1 MSFIRMVRGGSGLSW
16 AEGGVCGVSRWQGR
30 ELDCLRDLV
39 EAGEYEEAEA
49 RARALA
55 AAPRRVWGRSPMV
68 VWLARALA
76 TAAAAAHGRGTEVLA
91 EMETLIAELER
102 AVGAERTLLLA
113 VRGNRVSVLVDQG
126 RHTEAEAEAQDIL
139 RGAARLALLTE
150 VWRVEVSALASL
162 AAALCGQ
169 DRYEEAE
176 AIARGNLPRAE
187 GNTAATLHRVLVRSL
202 SGQGRHEEALA
213 EAGRLTPLW
222 VRAQCG
228 TLSMATA
235 AALHGVGR
243 RSEAEAAARQALT
256 ACEQFLHPAHPRIQ
270 EARTLLARI
279 TATEDPLAS

>member
-1 MSFIRMVRGGSGLSW
+1 MA
-16 AEGGVCGVSRWQGR
+16 AE
-30 ELDCLRDLV
+30 ELDCLRDLF

-68 VWLARALA
+68 VWLAKAFA

-113 VRGNRVSVLVDQG
+113 VRENRVSVLVDQE

-150 VWRVEVSALASL
+150 VWRVELSALANL

-187 GNTAATLHRVLVRSL
+187 EYGCHPAPCPGAQPERAGPTRGGFGRGRSA
-202 SGQGRHEEALA
+202 H
-213 EAGRLTPLW
+213 
-222 VRAQCG
+222 
-228 TLSMATA
+228 
-235 AALHGVGR
+235 AALGPCPNRNSEHGYR
-243 RSEAEAAARQALT
+243 RS
-256 ACEQFLHPAHPRIQ
+256 PAWRRPPQ
-270 EARTLLARI
+270 
-279 TATEDPLAS
+279 